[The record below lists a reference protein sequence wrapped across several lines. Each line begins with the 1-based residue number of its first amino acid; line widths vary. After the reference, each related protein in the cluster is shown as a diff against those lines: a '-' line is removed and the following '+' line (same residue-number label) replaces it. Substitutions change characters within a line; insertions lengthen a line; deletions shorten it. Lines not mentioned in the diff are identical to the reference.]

1 MAVKRKS
8 EETTPEPPAESPSKR
23 PPRPDWTDEDV
34 RQVVT
39 LKRSGMTWEYEPLL
53 NCEAELRGKCC
64 QCSLAALK
72 SL

>member
-8 EETTPEPPAESPSKR
+8 EEMTPEPPVKPHKTAQSTPSR
-23 PPRPDWTDEDV
+23 RAPEWTDEDV

-53 NCEAELRGKCC
+53 NCG
-64 QCSLAALK
+64 S
-72 SL
+72 